1 MAKFRC
7 KVSGGIIELTQEYDI
22 EQVRQQD
29 DYEEVVEEEEKPTR
43 RYNKK
48 EEKQ

>member
-29 DYEEVVEEEEKPTR
+29 DYEEIVEEEEEKKPVVKR
-43 RYNKK
+43 VKK
-48 EEKQ
+48 AE